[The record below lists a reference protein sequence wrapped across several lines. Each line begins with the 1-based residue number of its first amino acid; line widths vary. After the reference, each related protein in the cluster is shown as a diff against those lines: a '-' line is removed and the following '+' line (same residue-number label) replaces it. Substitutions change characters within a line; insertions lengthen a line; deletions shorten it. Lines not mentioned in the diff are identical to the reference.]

1 MPIPFGDRRPAGW
14 KEWSGTLKNAY
25 LCGMLILD
33 SAHKRAVLVWPNGV
47 PEDPLEAALILNI
60 GGSLAAELMSLGY
73 VVQA

>member
-1 MPIPFGDRRPAGW
+1 
-14 KEWSGTLKNAY
+14 
-25 LCGMLILD
+25 MLILD

-60 GGSLAAELMSLGY
+60 GGSLAAELMSMGY